1 MPTVM
6 IVDDEELIRNMI
18 RKSLIRTGYKVIEAV
33 NGKEAMELVANEKI
47 DLVIADLVMPEKG
60 GLELIMEL
68 NNNYPNIKKIAI
80 SGKIPVDNESISG
93 LTDEFGVEA
102 VYSKPFE
109 IFDLLKV
116 IKSIVPITDSD
127 PKDE

>member
-6 IVDDEELIRNMI
+6 IVDDEEIVRNI
-18 RKSLIRTGYKVIEAV
+18 IGKSLIRTGYKVLEAV
-33 NGKEAMELVANEKI
+33 NGKNAMEFVRKEDI
-47 DLVIADLVMPEKG
+47 DLIIADLVMPEQG

-68 NNNYPNIKKIAI
+68 NNNYPDIKKIAI

-93 LTDEFGVEA
+93 LTEEFGVEA
-102 VYSKPFE
+102 IFSKPVE

-116 IKSIVPITDSD
+116 VKSLVPIL
-127 PKDE
+127 

>member
-6 IVDDEELIRNMI
+6 IVDDEELIRTMI
-18 RKSLIRTGYKVIEAV
+18 QKSLIRTGYQVLEAE
-33 NGKEAMELVANEKI
+33 NGKKAMQLVAEENV

-68 NNNYPNIKKIAI
+68 NNNYPDIKKIAI
-80 SGKIPVDNESISG
+80 SGKIPVENESIHG
-93 LTDEFGVEA
+93 LTEEFGVEA
-102 VYSKPFE
+102 VFPKPLE

-116 IKSIVPITDSD
+116 IKSLIPITNST
-127 PKDE
+127 E

>member
-6 IVDDEELIRNMI
+6 IVDDEELIRSLI
-18 RKSLIRTGYKVIEAV
+18 KKSLIRIGYKVIEAG
-33 NGKEAMELVANEKI
+33 NGREAIQLIQRSHV

-68 NNNYPNIKKIAI
+68 KPLFPNIKKIAI
-80 SGKIPVDNESISG
+80 SGKLPTENES
-93 LTDEFGVEA
+93 LTGIADGFGVDA
-102 VYSKPFE
+102 VFSKPFE

-116 IKSIVPITDSD
+116 IKSLVPISDSSAEE
-127 PKDE
+127 K